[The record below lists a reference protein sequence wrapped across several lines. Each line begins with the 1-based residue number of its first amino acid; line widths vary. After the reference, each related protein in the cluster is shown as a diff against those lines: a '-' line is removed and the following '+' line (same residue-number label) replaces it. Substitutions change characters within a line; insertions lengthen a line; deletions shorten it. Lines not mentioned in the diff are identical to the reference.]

1 MTPSSCDPQKWALL
15 IGIDGYLHV
24 RPLNGCGNDVKAMH
38 QILTGAFKFP
48 DENVT
53 VLTDGAATREGIL
66 AALKDLSGR
75 VGEHDIV
82 VVHYSGHGSQMP
94 DREGDE
100 PDGMDETILPCD
112 TGRAAPFDNR
122 DITDDEIY
130 LWLKDLTEKTTAIT
144 LIFDCCHSGTIVRD
158 PFGEGV
164 RWIEPETRPL
174 SELPPS
180 PIPVSARGLLDGGRD
195 LGPSGW
201 LPLGERYVL
210 IAGCRRDERSF
221 EIEEA
226 GVQHG
231 ALTFF
236 LSREL
241 SGSRSGTTYR
251 DVFEAVAPRVT
262 SRFQDQHP
270 QLEGAW
276 DLEVFGVQRI
286 EPMVYVPVVQSEGDR
301 IVLGAGAS
309 AGMTVKS
316 TWKIY
321 RPGTKVVAGEKPL
334 GIVELTA
341 VGAVTS
347 EGKIVERSP
356 AALIEAG
363 ARAVEASH
371 FVAEARMPVQVVAT
385 LNRSLEVKS
394 LVDQIQASK
403 ILRMVESREHGEACV
418 YLLEPRARVPETA
431 PAYALG
437 TLAEETWA
445 VVGEDGELLMPPH
458 RRSERGVVE
467 LLVRNLEKIA
477 RYRRTLNLRNDGS
490 ELAKKVEVQVLRN
503 VRGSALE
510 KPETGTDGVPLFAEG
525 DYVALKV
532 RNLYD
537 RPLYLYV
544 LDMGLTGRVT
554 QVYPVQGAEDSLMP
568 KMEKPL
574 EIWTRAGEEINLYI
588 PDEFPFGSPSQPA
601 EGLETLKVFVTTDPA
616 DFRPLLQNGFRG
628 VGPGS
633 SLTDLLVATF
643 GGSSQQRD
651 AKPPTRA
658 GRPEDWTTLQLT
670 FRLCR
675 RIPAAQAATGGRFF

>member
-1 MTPSSCDPQKWALL
+1 MSSASAEPQKWALL
-15 IGIDGYLHV
+15 IGIDGYPHV
-24 RPLNGCGNDVKAMH
+24 RPLNGCVNDVKAMH

-48 DENVT
+48 GENVT
-53 VLTDGAATREGIL
+53 ELTDEAATRDGIL
-66 AALKDLSGR
+66 TAFKDLVGR
-75 VGEHDIV
+75 VSKGDIV

-100 PDGMDETILPCD
+100 PDGKDETILPYD

-180 PIPVSARGLLDGGRD
+180 PIPLSARGLFAGGRD
-195 LGPSGW
+195 PGPSGW

-210 IAGCRRDERSF
+210 IAGCSRDERSF
-221 EIEEA
+221 EIEES
-226 GVQHG
+226 GVKHG

-241 SGSRSGTTYR
+241 AGATSGTTYR

-270 QLEGAW
+270 QLEGAR
-276 DLEVFGVQRI
+276 DLEVFGVHRI

-301 IVLGAGAS
+301 VVLGAGAS
-309 AGMTVKS
+309 AGLTVKS
-316 TWKIY
+316 KWKIY
-321 RPGTKVVAGEKPL
+321 KSGTKVAAGEKPL
-334 GIVELTA
+334 GTVQLTA
-341 VGAVTS
+341 IGAVTS
-347 EGKIVERSP
+347 EGKILAKSS
-356 AALIEAG
+356 ATAIEVG

-371 FVAEARMPVQVVAT
+371 FVAEARMPVQVVPPM
-385 LNRSLEVKS
+385 NRGLEVKT
-394 LVDQIQASK
+394 LIDRIQASK
-403 ILRMVESREHGEACV
+403 VLRLVESGEHGEACV
-418 YLLEPRARVPETA
+418 YLLEPRAQVPEMA

-437 TLAEETWA
+437 TLTEETWG

-458 RRSERGVVE
+458 RRSEYGVVD
-467 LLVRNLEKIA
+467 LLVKNLEKSA
-477 RYRRTLNLRNDGS
+477 RYRRTLNLRNDAS
-490 ELAKKVEVQVLRN
+490 ALAKKVEIQLLRN
-503 VRGSALE
+503 VRGLALE
-510 KPETGTDGVPLFAEG
+510 EPEKGTDGVPLFSEG
-525 DYVALKV
+525 DYIALKV

-554 QVYPVQGAEDSLMP
+554 QVYPVQGAEDPLMP

-574 EIWTRAGEEINLYI
+574 EIWTRAGEEISLYI
-588 PDEFPFGSPSQPA
+588 PDEFPFGSSSQPV
-601 EGLETLKVFVTTDPA
+601 EGLETLKVFATTHPA
-616 DFRPLLQNGFRG
+616 DFHPLFQNGVRG
-628 VGPGS
+628 DGPGS
-633 SLTDLLVATF
+633 SLANLLAATF
-643 GGSSQQRD
+643 GGGGYRD
-651 AKPPTRA
+651 ARPPALTDQ
-658 GRPEDWTTLQLT
+658 PENWTTLELT

-675 RIPAAQAATGGRFF
+675 RSPIS